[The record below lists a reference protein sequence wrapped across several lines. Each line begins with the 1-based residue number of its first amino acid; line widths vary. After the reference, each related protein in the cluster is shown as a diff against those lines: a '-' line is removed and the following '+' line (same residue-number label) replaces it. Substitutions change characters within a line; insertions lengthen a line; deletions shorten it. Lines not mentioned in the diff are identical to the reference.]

1 MVFRRVFGAALLLCL
16 LSGSASLAATVEPF
30 MPVGGF
36 TKQPF
41 GHFDYCQEQ
50 PEDCRPLTGA
60 DRGAPATLTL
70 RLAKAVADV
79 NSAVNTQIKPASDQ
93 ELYGREERWIVPTTA
108 GDCEDYALLKRARLH
123 AAGIPMSDLL
133 MTVVRK
139 RDGTGHAVL
148 TLRTAQGDFVLDNL
162 DWRVL
167 PWRQTPYEFL
177 KRQSSDDPGLW
188 VEIESA
194 SDPVVSAVKR

>member
-16 LSGSASLAATVEPF
+16 FSGSASQAATSI

-41 GHFDYCQEQ
+41 GHFDYCREQ
-50 PEDCRPLTGA
+50 PGDCAPLKGA
-60 DRGAPATLTL
+60 DLGAPADLTAK
-70 RLAKAVADV
+70 LAKVVADV
-79 NSAVNTQIKPASDQ
+79 NTAVNTQIKPASDQ
-93 ELYGREERWIVPTTA
+93 ELYGREERWTIPDKA

-123 AAGIPMSDLL
+123 AAGLPMSDLL

-148 TLRTAQGDFVLDNL
+148 TLRTKQGDFVLDNL

-167 PWRQTPYEFL
+167 PWREAPYSFL
-177 KRQSSDDPGLW
+177 KRQSTDNPGLW
-188 VEIESA
+188 VAIESD
-194 SDPVVSAVKR
+194 SDPVVSAVTP

>member
-41 GHFDYCQEQ
+41 GHFDYCREQ

-93 ELYGREERWIVPTTA
+93 ELYGREERWIVPTVA